1 MGNEGMKHEFMVPY
15 TPEQNAVSERNN
27 RTIMEAIC
35 SCIFHNQVDPK
46 FWAEAM
52 DNIVYSLNRT
62 CSRNQH
68 DIAPFE
74 AYTGHKPSLSHMKL
88 FGCPVFIHI
97 PKDQRKKLS
106 PKAKVRIF
114 FGYADNTKG
123 YRIYDIAKK
132 EAILSKDVIFD
143 DKRFVTSTST

>member
-1 MGNEGMKHEFMVPY
+1 
-15 TPEQNAVSERNN
+15 
-27 RTIMEAIC
+27 
-35 SCIFHNQVDPK
+35 
-46 FWAEAM
+46 
-52 DNIVYSLNRT
+52 
-62 CSRNQH
+62 
-68 DIAPFE
+68 
-74 AYTGHKPSLSHMKL
+74 MKL